1 MKIAQK
7 INLNFP
13 TKRDTEISGRNSEE
27 RGTWE
32 FNIENTQGKR
42 NKEETASNKH
52 IKVCANGR

>member
-13 TKRDTEISGRNSEE
+13 PKVDTEISGRNSEE

-32 FNIENTQGKR
+32 FNLENT
-42 NKEETASNKH
+42 
-52 IKVCANGR
+52 